1 MYSIYFKEQKSY
13 FDIISIAF
21 EINLKVFHIKYK
33 MWTNVYSN
41 ILNNLS
47 NHLINNIKII
57 YVFGYKVTQVLIV
70 TIDEKCYGFGQ
81 NSFAVLGLGHNR
93 QVKEPK
99 IIEELCYKQ
108 IISFANGL
116 YDVMAL

>member
-1 MYSIYFKEQKSY
+1 
-13 FDIISIAF
+13 
-21 EINLKVFHIKYK
+21 
-33 MWTNVYSN
+33 
-41 ILNNLS
+41 
-47 NHLINNIKII
+47 
-57 YVFGYKVTQVLIV
+57 V